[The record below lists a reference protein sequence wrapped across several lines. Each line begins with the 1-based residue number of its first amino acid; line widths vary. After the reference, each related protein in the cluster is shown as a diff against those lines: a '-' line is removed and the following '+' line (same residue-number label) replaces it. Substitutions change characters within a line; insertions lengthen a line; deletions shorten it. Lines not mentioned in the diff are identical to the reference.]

1 VKTKLPWILTA
12 LLAIALVAVLVAR
25 PSTKSS
31 AASTTSAGE
40 KKVLYWIDAMN
51 PTHKFDKPGKAPD
64 GMDLVPVY
72 DEAAS
77 PATQDS
83 ARKKVLYW
91 VDPMHPAYRSD
102 RPGIAPDCGMKL
114 VPVYDDGAGTAT
126 STVSGYA
133 NVKLTAERQQLIGVQ
148 TGMTEMRSLGRSVRT
163 VGRVTADETRLYKI
177 TTKFDGY
184 IEKLYVNVTGQE
196 IRKGQPLFSVY
207 SPDLLSTQQDY
218 LLAMRAA
225 KQAPSLLAAARQR
238 LLLWD
243 ITPAEIRELERT
255 GTARKSVTIHSPA
268 NGYVLNKIAVDG
280 ARVTAGEPLF
290 EIANLDR
297 LWIQADVYESELQ
310 FIRLGAPT
318 TTTLSHIPGRTWTGR
333 VTFIAPT
340 VDPMTRTVKV
350 RTEIENADGVV
361 KPDMFGDVVIQQPE
375 RRVIVVPD
383 SAVLQTGTRSVV
395 FVVRGDGTFEPREI
409 TVGTKEDELY
419 EVRSGLAAGE
429 KVVTQANFLIDS
441 ESRLK
446 AALAQMKPETRGQKA
461 EGRRQKAEVEHVH
474 ESH

>member
-1 VKTKLPWILTA
+1 MKTKLPWILTV
-12 LLAIALVAVLVAR
+12 LLAITLVAVLIAR

-40 KKVLYWIDAMN
+40 KKVLYWVDAMN
-51 PTHKFDKPGKAPD
+51 PAHRFDKPGKAPD

-72 DEAAS
+72 AESATPIAA
-77 PATQDS
+77 Q
-83 ARKKVLYW
+83 KKVLYW
-91 VDPMHPAYRSD
+91 VDPMHPAYKSNK
-102 RPGIAPDCGMKL
+102 PGKAPDCGMEL
-114 VPVYDDGAGTAT
+114 VPVYDDGTGPAT

-133 NVKLTAERQQLIGVQ
+133 NVKLTSDRQQLIGVQ

-163 VGRVTADETRLYKI
+163 VGRVAVDETRLYKI

-184 IEKLYVNVTGQE
+184 IEKLYVNVTGQP

-207 SPDLLSTQQDY
+207 SPDLLSTQQEY

-255 GTARKSVTIHSPA
+255 GTARKSITIYSPT
-268 NGYVLNKIAVDG
+268 NGFVLNKIAVEG

-290 EIANLDR
+290 EIANLDHV
-297 LWIQADVYESELQ
+297 WIQADVYESELQ
-310 FIRLGAPT
+310 FIRLGAPA
-318 TTTLSHIPGRTWTGR
+318 TTTLSYLPGRTWKGR

-350 RTEIENADGVV
+350 RSEFENADGAL
-361 KPDMFGDVVIQQPE
+361 KPDMFGDVVIEQPA
-375 RRVIVVPD
+375 RQVVVVPD

-395 FVVRGDGTFEPREI
+395 FVVKGDGTFEPREVS
-409 TVGTKEDELY
+409 VGTKTEQVY

-446 AALAQMKPETRGQKA
+446 SALAQMK
-461 EGRRQKAEVEHVH
+461 
-474 ESH
+474 

>member
-1 VKTKLPWILTA
+1 MKTKLPWILTI
-12 LLAIALVAVLVAR
+12 LLAIALVAVLVA
-25 PSTKSS
+25 STNTKPS
-31 AASTTSAGE
+31 AANTTSAGE
-40 KKVLYWIDAMN
+40 KKVLYWTDAMN

-72 DEAAS
+72 DESGEPVAGH
-77 PATQDS
+77 
-83 ARKKVLYW
+83 KKILYW
-91 VDPMHPAYRSD
+91 VDPMHPAYKSD
-102 RPGIAPDCGMKL
+102 KPGKAPDCGMEL
-114 VPVYDDGAGTAT
+114 VPVYDDGSGPAT

-133 NVKLTAERQQLIGVQ
+133 NVKLTSDRQQLIGVQ

-163 VGRVTADETRLYKI
+163 VGRVAVDETRLYKI

-184 IEKLYVNVTGQE
+184 IEKLYVNVTGQQ

-207 SPDLLSTQQDY
+207 SPDLLSTQQEY
-218 LLAMRAA
+218 LLALRAA
-225 KQAPSLLAAARQR
+225 KQSPSLLAAARQR

-243 ITPAEIRELERT
+243 ITPTEIRELEST
-255 GTARKSVTIHSPA
+255 GTARKSITIYSPA
-268 NGYVLNKIAVDG
+268 NGFVLNKIAVEG

-290 EIANLDR
+290 EIANLDHV
-297 LWIQADVYESELQ
+297 WIQADVYESELQ
-310 FIRLGAPT
+310 FICISAPA
-318 TTTLSHIPGRTWTGR
+318 TTTLSYLPGRTWKGR

-350 RTEIENADGVV
+350 RSEFENADGAL
-361 KPDMFGDVVIQQPE
+361 KPDMFGDVVIQQPT
-375 RRVIVVPD
+375 RQVVVVPD

-395 FVVRGDGTFEPREI
+395 FIVKGDGTFEPREVS
-409 TVGTKEDELY
+409 VGTKTEQVY

-446 AALAQMKPETRGQKA
+446 AALAGMNGPGGHQHGQ
-461 EGRRQKAEVEHVH
+461 
-474 ESH
+474 

>member
-1 VKTKLPWILTA
+1 MKTKLPWILA
-12 LLAIALVAVLVAR
+12 LLLAVTLVFVLVAR
-25 PSTKSS
+25 PSAKPS

-40 KKVLYWIDAMN
+40 KKVLFWIDAMN

-77 PATQDS
+77 QATQP
-83 ARKKVLYW
+83 AGEKKILYW

-102 RPGIAPDCGMKL
+102 KPGIAPDCGMKL
-114 VPVYDDGAGTAT
+114 VPVYDDGAGPAT
-126 STVSGYA
+126 STVSGYS

-148 TGMTEMRSLGRSVRT
+148 TGMTEMRSLGRTVRT

-255 GTARKSVTIHSPA
+255 GTARKSVTINSPT
-268 NGYVLNKIAVDG
+268 NGFVINKIAVDG

-310 FIRLGAPT
+310 FIRMGAPT

-350 RTEIENADGVV
+350 RTELDNADGAV

-395 FVVRGDGTFEPREI
+395 FIVRGDGTFEPREI
-409 TVGTKEDELY
+409 TTGTKEEQSY

-446 AALAQMKPETRGQKA
+446 AALAQMNAPGGHQHGQ
-461 EGRRQKAEVEHVH
+461 
-474 ESH
+474 

>member
-1 VKTKLPWILTA
+1 MRKKLPWIFTI
-12 LLAIALVAVLVAR
+12 LLAITLVVVLVAR
-25 PSTKSS
+25 PSSKPS
-31 AASTTSAGE
+31 AASTTSVGA
-40 KKVLYWIDAMN
+40 KKVLYWVDAMS
-51 PTHKFDKPGKAPD
+51 PTHRFDKPGKAPD

-77 PATQDS
+77 QATQPS
-83 ARKKVLYW
+83 ARKKILYW

-102 RPGIAPDCGMKL
+102 KPGIAPDCGMKL
-114 VPVYDDGAGTAT
+114 VPVYEDGAGAAT
-126 STVSGYA
+126 SMVSGYA
-133 NVKLTAERQQLIGVQ
+133 NVKLTAERRQLIGVQ

-184 IEKLYVNVTGQE
+184 IEKLYVNVTGQQ
-196 IRKGQPLFSVY
+196 IRRGQPLFSVY

-218 LLAMRAA
+218 LLAMRVA

-243 ITPAEIRELERT
+243 ITPAEIRQLERT
-255 GTARKSVTIHSPA
+255 GTARKSVTIYSPT
-268 NGYVLNKIAVDG
+268 NGYVINKIAVDG

-350 RTEIENADGVV
+350 RAELDNADGAV

-409 TVGTKEDELY
+409 TVGTKEDEFY
-419 EVRSGLAAGE
+419 EVRSGLAANE

-446 AALAQMKPETRGQKA
+446 AALAQMKPETRNQKP
-461 EGRRQKAEVEHVH
+461 EEVQRER
-474 ESH
+474 

>member
-1 VKTKLPWILTA
+1 MKNKLHWILTI
-12 LLAIALVAVLVAR
+12 LLAIALVGVLIAR
-25 PSTKSS
+25 PSAKQS
-31 AASTTSAGE
+31 ATSTTSVSE
-40 KKVLYWIDAMN
+40 KKVLYWTDAMN
-51 PTHKFDKPGKAPD
+51 PTRKYDKPGKAPD

-72 DEAAS
+72 AENAAPAAS
-77 PATQDS
+77 E
-83 ARKKVLYW
+83 KKILYW
-91 VDPMHPAYRSD
+91 VDPMHPAYKSD
-102 RPGIAPDCGMKL
+102 KPGIAPDCGMQL
-114 VPVYDDGAGTAT
+114 VPVYADGSEPAAM

-133 NVKLTAERQQLIGVQ
+133 NVKLTSDRQQLIGVQ

-163 VGRVTADETRLYKI
+163 VGRVAVDETRLYKI

-184 IEKLYVNVTGQE
+184 IEKLYVNVTGQQ

-207 SPDLLSTQQDY
+207 SPDLLSTQQEY

-255 GTARKSVTIHSPA
+255 GAARKSVTIYSPT
-268 NGYVLNKIAVDG
+268 NGFVLNKIAVDG

-297 LWIQADVYESELQ
+297 VWIQADVYESELQ
-310 FIRLGAPT
+310 FIRLGAPA
-318 TTTLSHIPGRTWTGR
+318 TTTLSYIPGRTWTGR

-350 RTEIENADGVV
+350 RSEFDNADGAL
-361 KPDMFGDVVIQQPE
+361 KPDMFGDVVIQQPA
-375 RRVIVVPD
+375 RQVVVVPD

-395 FVVRGDGTFEPREI
+395 FVVKGDGTFEPREVS
-409 TVGTKEDELY
+409 VGTKTDQVY
-419 EVRSGLAAGE
+419 EVRSGLKAGE

-446 AALAQMKPETRGQKA
+446 AALAQMNGPGGHQHGQ
-461 EGRRQKAEVEHVH
+461 
-474 ESH
+474 